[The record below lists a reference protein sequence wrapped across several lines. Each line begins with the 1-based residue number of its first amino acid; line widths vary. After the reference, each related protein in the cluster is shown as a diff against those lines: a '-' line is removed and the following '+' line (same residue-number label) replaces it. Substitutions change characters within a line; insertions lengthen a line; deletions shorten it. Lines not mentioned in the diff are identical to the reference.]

1 MSMGMHGNNHPQGK
15 RTVILMAVVCL
26 VLHLLLIP
34 VWTGYVFGDNLTE
47 EARKI
52 QELRKNLHKHHPDG
66 SYANVSKPMVCGL
79 PDVIRKIVADAGEIP
94 VQQFGGVSPNVGGT
108 SYLGTII
115 VLGFNPITRTWSL
128 VEFIDKEWACIIANG
143 IGVEAVTPSNSTD
156 I

>member
-1 MSMGMHGNNHPQGK
+1 MHGNNHPQGK

-79 PDVIRKIVADAGEIP
+79 PDVIRKIVSAAGELP
-94 VQQFGGVSPNVGGT
+94 VQQFGGVSPNVDGT

>member
-1 MSMGMHGNNHPQGK
+1 MHGNNHPQGK

-79 PDVIRKIVADAGEIP
+79 PDVIRKIVSDAGEIP
-94 VQQFGGVSPNVGGT
+94 VQQFGGVSPNVDGT

-115 VLGFNPITRTWSL
+115 VLGFNPITRTWAL

>member
-1 MSMGMHGNNHPQGK
+1 MHGNNHPQGK

-79 PDVIRKIVADAGEIP
+79 PDVIRKIVSDAGEIP
-94 VQQFGGVSPNVGGT
+94 VQQFGGVSPNVDGT

>member
-1 MSMGMHGNNHPQGK
+1 MNEDKNPQGM
-15 RTVILMAVVCL
+15 RTVILMVVVCL

-79 PDVIRKIVADAGEIP
+79 PDVIRKIVSDAGEIP
-94 VQQFGGVSPNVGGT
+94 VQQFGGVSPNVDGT

>member
-1 MSMGMHGNNHPQGK
+1 MHGNNHPQGK

-94 VQQFGGVSPNVGGT
+94 VQQFGGVSPNVDGT

>member
-1 MSMGMHGNNHPQGK
+1 MNVDNIPLGMW
-15 RTVILMAVVCL
+15 TVILMVVVCL

>member
-1 MSMGMHGNNHPQGK
+1 MHGNNHPQGK

-52 QELRKNLHKHHPDG
+52 QELRKNLHKHQPDG

-79 PDVIRKIVADAGEIP
+79 PDVIRKIVSDAGEIP
-94 VQQFGGVSPNVGGT
+94 VQQFGGVSPNVDGT

>member
-1 MSMGMHGNNHPQGK
+1 MNEDKNPQGM
-15 RTVILMAVVCL
+15 RTVILMVVVCL

-79 PDVIRKIVADAGEIP
+79 PDVIRKIVSDAGEIP
-94 VQQFGGVSPNVGGT
+94 VQQFGGGSPNVGGT

>member
-1 MSMGMHGNNHPQGK
+1 MGMHGNNHPQGK

-66 SYANVSKPMVCGL
+66 SYANVSKPMVSGL
-79 PDVIRKIVADAGEIP
+79 TDVIRKIVSDAGEIP
-94 VQQFGGVSPNVGGT
+94 VQQF
-108 SYLGTII
+108 
-115 VLGFNPITRTWSL
+115 
-128 VEFIDKEWACIIANG
+128 
-143 IGVEAVTPSNSTD
+143 
-156 I
+156 